1 MIYNHQILNVPFEC
15 YITVVDTRSDNM
27 KHYTSQYVS
36 PIYSV
41 VLSVAVYSSEVIV
54 DGATVAALI
63 NENKDDFDTSISHAV
78 VG

>member
-1 MIYNHQILNVPFEC
+1 
-15 YITVVDTRSDNM
+15 M